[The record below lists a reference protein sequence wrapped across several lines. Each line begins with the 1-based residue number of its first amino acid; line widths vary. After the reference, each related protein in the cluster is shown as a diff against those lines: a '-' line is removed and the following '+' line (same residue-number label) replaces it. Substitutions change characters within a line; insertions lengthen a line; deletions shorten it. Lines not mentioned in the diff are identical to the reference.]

1 MESTGGMSDRAGSGV
16 IVLFLFVSCVMA
28 LSHPS
33 MAKGTEE
40 DRYTLDIEASPVDV
54 ALILLARA
62 TGRSL
67 IIPTGDEFN
76 VSSRALKGSYT
87 LLDALDTMLQG
98 TGLSAGL
105 TESGAI
111 VVSLHQEEREDGGD
125 MKRAGTISASI
136 ASALVAAPGAAS
148 AQAPDEG
155 SAADGTIESI
165 IVTAKRRQQ
174 SSQDVPITIS
184 ALSGDDLYVRGIT
197 SAEGIVGQFPN
208 VSSSASNSITTNF
221 NIRGIATDLFQG
233 NVNRSVGVYIDD
245 VTQAHAFTGTYGL
258 YDMERI
264 EILRGP
270 QNTLNGRNTTGGAIN
285 FISVKP
291 TIGAGPNGYARIT
304 YGRFDRLELEGAFG
318 ADLSESVAV
327 RLAGQRQSQS
337 GPFENLVPGREGEE
351 LGERDNSS
359 VRAQLLWAPGEATN
373 VLASVR
379 WGRNRGKE
387 TGNISNGILDPAVD
401 LGPTSEAA
409 TAADDAVLLP
419 VCTQDFSDYN
429 RSSPC
434 VDMSGR
440 PNRANFNDRQ
450 LYNAGSGLA
459 DVDVIGATLRVDHV
473 FRGITFTSITAYDE
487 LETRLQDDLTGWES
501 LQAIANQD
509 IAQEAFQQEL
519 RLVSP
524 GEGSVRWIAGVYYYR
539 EDLAQTVAVR
549 QDQNPVNP
557 NPAVTFGQQ
566 IVPFNFLDQVDEE
579 ISVFGELE
587 FDLSDRFTLSAGLRF
602 TNNSK
607 EADSLFGIV
616 LAPLV
621 DRVALGPNAPL
632 GTVRGVPTTE
642 FTGREYVEGQLQA
655 AQEAGVLRVLGA
667 GPPPFISDN
676 FSDGPRY
683 GIAPS
688 GDRLAQEIDR
698 TTGDLTV
705 SYRMTD
711 TSNVFFRYARGFK
724 SGGFDTRALASLTG
738 SAANIPTDPEQIDAY
753 ELGLKSNP
761 TRSLQANAS
770 IFYYDQKDLQ
780 VFDNGPLGPQFL
792 NLPKSRVRGVEVD
805 TVWAATDT
813 TRFTFAAGYLDA
825 KITDIGMLTTVDE
838 GHDMRNA
845 PEFSFN
851 LGVRQDFDVRGR
863 PLTVNAAYRYIGKQ
877 TDSLLFSQD
886 FYSTKEP
893 QGYLDLRA
901 TLFLGADERFQVSVF
916 GENLTGENYCAD
928 IGSNSPI
935 DTAVASGFFVA
946 DSPFGPTVNCQPGNA
961 GVPLWGIALQASF

>member
-1 MESTGGMSDRAGSGV
+1 
-16 IVLFLFVSCVMA
+16 MA
-28 LSHPS
+28 QDEQ
-33 MAKGTEE
+33 EE
-40 DRYTLDIEASPVDV
+40 RYTLDIAASPVDV

-67 IIPTGDEFN
+67 IIPTGDEFD
-76 VSSRALKGSYT
+76 VDSKALNGSYT
-87 LLDALDTMLQG
+87 LPDALDAMLQG
-98 TGLSAGL
+98 TGISAGL

-111 VVSLHQEEREDGGD
+111 VVSLLQQERGDGGD
-125 MKRAGTISASI
+125 MNRSAGIVVSI
-136 ASALVAAPGAAS
+136 ASVLAAAPGAVS
-148 AQAPDEG
+148 AQAPDDDMASEG
-155 SAADGTIESI
+155 VIEAI

-174 SSQDVPITIS
+174 SSQDVPISIS
-184 ALSGDDLYVRGIT
+184 ALSGDDLRVRGIT
-197 SAEGIVGQFPN
+197 SADGIVGQFPN

-233 NVNRSVGVYIDD
+233 NANRSVGVYIDD

-258 YDMERI
+258 YDMERV

-285 FISVKP
+285 FISVRP
-291 TIGAGPNGYARIT
+291 DVGAGLNGYARLT
-304 YGRFDRLELEGAFG
+304 FGRFDRMDFEGALG
-318 ADLSESVAV
+318 ADLSDSVAV
-327 RLAGQRQSQS
+327 RLAGQFQSQS

-351 LGERDNSS
+351 LGERDNVSG
-359 VRAQLLWAPGEATN
+359 RLQLLWEPGEATE

-387 TGNISNGILDPAVD
+387 TGNISNGILDPGAD
-401 LGPTSEAA
+401 LGPTSNAA
-409 TAADDAVLLP
+409 TAPDDAVPLP
-419 VCTQDFSDYN
+419 VCTDNFADYD
-429 RSSPC
+429 RSSSC
-434 VDMSGR
+434 VDMSGL
-440 PNRANFNDRQ
+440 PNGANFNDRK
-450 LYNAGSGLA
+450 LYNVGSGLA
-459 DVDVIGATLRVDHV
+459 DVDVIGGTLRVDHV
-473 FRGITFTSITAYDE
+473 FGGLAFTSITAYDE
-487 LETRLQDDLTGWES
+487 VDVQLQDDLTGWAS
-501 LQAIANQD
+501 LQSIAHQD
-509 IAQEAFQQEL
+509 IAQEAFQQEF

-524 GEGSVRWIAGVYYYR
+524 GDSDVRWIAGAYYYR

-549 QDQNPVNP
+549 QDQNPLNP

-579 ISVFGELE
+579 MSVFGELE
-587 FDLSDRFTLSAGLRF
+587 LDVSDRLTISGGLRF

-621 DRVALGPNAPL
+621 DRMGLGPNAPL
-632 GTVRGVPTTE
+632 GLVPAVPTTV
-642 FTGREYVEGQLQA
+642 FTGRSFIESQLQI
-655 AQEAGVLRVLGA
+655 AQDAGALRVLGG

-676 FSDGPRY
+676 FSGDTRY

-688 GDRLAQEIDR
+688 GDPLAQEIDR
-698 TTGDLTV
+698 TTGDLTIRYHV
-705 SYRMTD
+705 SD

-738 SAANIPTDPEQIDAY
+738 SAANIPTKPEQIDAY
-753 ELGLKSNP
+753 ELGVKSNP
-761 TRSLQANAS
+761 VPSLQANAS
-770 IFYYDQKDLQ
+770 VFYYDQQDLQ

-792 NLPKSRVRGVEVD
+792 NLPESRVTGVELD
-805 TVWAATDT
+805 TIWAVTDAT
-813 TRFTFAAGYLDA
+813 RLTFAAGYLDA
-825 KITDIGMLTTVDE
+825 EITDIGTLTTVDE
-838 GHDMRNA
+838 GHGMRNA

-851 LGVRQDFDVRGR
+851 LGVNQDLEVGGK
-863 PLTVNAAYRYIGKQ
+863 PLTINAAYRYIGEQ

-886 FYSTKEP
+886 FYSTKEA

-901 TLFLGADERFQVSVF
+901 TLFLGADEAFQVSVF

-935 DTAVASGFFVA
+935 NTAVATGFFAA

-961 GVPLWGIALQASF
+961 GVPLWGVSLRGTF